1 MKEKAKVFVID
12 AVDIIWDWLFAH
24 DLLVSIVS
32 SIIGSVFGVWLAFE
46 FVIPLIT
53 QR

>member
-32 SIIGSVFGVWLAFE
+32 SIISRYGE
-46 FVIPLIT
+46 T
-53 QR
+53 QTLKLGILPK